1 MSELEERF
9 EKWWQEESTR
19 FFAGH
24 EVDGWMHTACKA
36 AWMNGADVQKHSQE
50 EKDDALHLFWI
61 YYRLVNTHN
70 ENPHVDYMM
79 RLEKIAGKTIRHNT
93 KEQG

>member
-1 MSELEERF
+1 MSELGERF
-9 EKWWQEESTR
+9 EKWWQQESTR

-36 AWMNGADVQKHSQE
+36 AWMNGADVQKHGC
-50 EKDDALHLFWI
+50 DNAGDTMHLNWI
-61 YYRLVNTHN
+61 FCRLVHKHG
-70 ENPHVDYMM
+70 ENPMVDYMQKFKQIVNK
-79 RLEKIAGKTIRHNT
+79 RSA